1 MNAKAT
7 PAAALPA
14 TIGAALEGGFYGGQI
29 RMGNAIYAIC
39 WAPKAQGDIKG
50 AWLDSYTDV
59 PGARSYFDSAAN
71 TQAMADAG
79 SPIAKQILALDI
91 DGVTGWSIPAR
102 DVLELAYR
110 HLKPGTEENSCSFRD
125 GDNPSSVPAG
135 YPYTDALPAQTE
147 IEAFQ
152 KGGAEAFEERWY
164 WSSTQYSDRSAWGQ
178 YFFNGS
184 QYGSGKSY
192 EGRCRAVR
200 LIQLST

>member
-7 PAAALPA
+7 PAVTLPA
-14 TIGAALEGGFYGGQI
+14 TIGAPFEGGYYGGQI
-29 RMGNAIYAIC
+29 RINNALFAVC
-39 WAPKAQGDIKG
+39 WSPKAQGDIEG

-71 TQAMADAG
+71 TEAMAAAG
-79 SPIAKQILALDI
+79 SPIAKQILALEI
-91 DGVTGWSIPAR
+91 AGITGWSVPAR

-110 HLKPGTEENSCSFRD
+110 HLKPTTEDNYVHRS

-135 YPYTDALPAQTE
+135 YPYTEDSPAKTTV
-147 IEAFQ
+147 EAF
-152 KGGAEAFEERWY
+152 KEGGAEAFEDAWY
-164 WSSTQYSDRSAWGQ
+164 WSSTQYSDYYAWFQ
-178 YFFNGS
+178 DFY
-184 QYGSGKSY
+184 YGYQDFSSKSY

>member
-14 TIGAALEGGFYGGQI
+14 TIGAAFEGGFYGGKI
-29 RMGNAIYAIC
+29 RINDALFAVC

-79 SPIAKQILALDI
+79 SPIAKQIQALEI
-91 DGVTGWSIPAR
+91 DGITGWSIPAR

-110 HLKPGTEENSCSFRD
+110 HLKPTTEDNYVHRS

-135 YPYTDALPAQTE
+135 YPYTEDSPAKTTV
-147 IEAFQ
+147 EAFQ
-152 KGGAEAFEERWY
+152 EGGPEAFEEAWY
-164 WSSTQYSDRSAWGQ
+164 WSSTQYSDNCAWSQ
-178 YFFNGS
+178 YFDNGY
-184 QYGSGKSY
+184 QGNLYKSY